1 MSDQREHFS
10 SRLGFILMT
19 AGCAIGLGNV
29 WRFPYVAGKYGGG
42 LFVLLYII
50 CLLLFAMPAML
61 CELALGRAGQS
72 TFPGA
77 FRNLRNPAGRFK
89 WEIPA
94 YLLFAGNM
102 ILLMFYTVVTGWLL
116 YYALKFISGNPAVF
130 DAGCFPELLSSGKKQ
145 IFSMLG
151 ALVVTVLICLGGV
164 RKTIE
169 GSVKYMMGGLFLLLI
184 VLVFQA
190 LSLDGAGAGVKF
202 LLAPDL
208 ENFSGSGFMETLQA
222 AMSQAFFTLSV
233 GIGSVAI
240 CGSYIG
246 KERSLC
252 QEGVWIV
259 ILDTFV
265 AVASGLIIF
274 PSCMSLG
281 IEPGAG
287 PSLIFIT
294 LPGVFEKMPLG
305 MLWGS
310 LFFVFLFI
318 AALST
323 LVAVFE
329 NLVAFG
335 MDEFKWKRKISCLI
349 FGGVLGI
356 LALPCIFGFTIWKN
370 FQPLGAGSTI
380 LDLEDFIVSGNLL
393 PLGAIYLLIFCMNK
407 KGWGADK
414 LFAELNTGKGFALP
428 SGFLMRNYIKWI
440 IPLLVTVLWAVG
452 LWDVFNK

>member
-1 MSDQREHFS
+1 MCEKREHFA
-10 SRLGFILMT
+10 SRLGFIFMT

-29 WRFPYVAGKYGGG
+29 WRFPYIAGKFGGG

-50 CLLLFAMPAML
+50 CLLLFAMPTML

-77 FRNLRNPAGRFK
+77 FRKLSDPASRFK

-94 YLLFAGNM
+94 YLLFIGNLV
-102 ILLMFYTVVTGWLL
+102 LLMFYTVVTGWLL
-116 YYALKFISGNPAVF
+116 YYAAKFITGDTMVF
-130 DAGCFPELLSSGKKQ
+130 DANCFSGLLSSNSKQ
-145 IFSMLG
+145 LWSMLT
-151 ALVVTVLICLGGV
+151 ALLITVVICLGGV
-164 RKTIE
+164 KKTIE

-190 LSLDGAGAGVKF
+190 LSLDGAWKGVKF
-202 LLAPDL
+202 LLAPNFD
-208 ENFSGSGFMETLQA
+208 NFSGTGFLQTLQA

-252 QEGVWIV
+252 QEGIWIV
-259 ILDTFV
+259 MLDTFV
-265 AVASGLIIF
+265 AVSSGLIIF
-274 PSCMSLG
+274 PICMSLG
-281 IEPGAG
+281 IEPDAG

-294 LPGVFEKMPLG
+294 LPKVFESMHGG
-305 MLWGS
+305 MFWGS
-310 LFFVFLFI
+310 LFFTFLFI

-335 MDEFKWKRKISCLI
+335 MDEFKWKRKFSCLI
-349 FGGVLGI
+349 FGVVLGI
-356 LALPCIFGFTIWKN
+356 LTLPCIFGFTIWKN
-370 FQPLGAGSTI
+370 FQPLGKGSTV

-428 SGFLMRNYIKWI
+428 SGFLMRNYII
-440 IPLLVTVLWAVG
+440 IKIL
-452 LWDVFNK
+452 